1 MEGHELIR
9 AVNKELI
16 SCLVDNMPDPN
27 ASAMCKQV
35 DEAESLSTLLE
46 KVLRE
51 ARLGLLYI
59 RNNISLNQTHY

>member
-16 SCLVDNMPDPN
+16 SCLVDNMPDRN

-35 DEAESLSTLLE
+35 DEAEALSTLLE
-46 KVLRE
+46 KVLRGE
-51 ARLGLLYI
+51 KWM
-59 RNNISLNQTHY
+59 ISYADFNQW